1 MEYAFFCYFFLAKL
15 QKKIEGAVF
24 QVKEQLTL
32 ELQRM
37 RWASH
42 LVVFPIAFILIYEQD
57 KQGVVFKLMN
67 NDHFLV
73 LLARFGLFPQVFRKF
88 NEWPILQLHKKSATY
103 SCVQFVF
110 ILFDDGD

>member
-1 MEYAFFCYFFLAKL
+1 
-15 QKKIEGAVF
+15 
-24 QVKEQLTL
+24 
-32 ELQRM
+32 M

-73 LLARFGLFPQVFRKF
+73 LLARFGLFPQLFRKV
-88 NEWPILQLHKKSATY
+88 NEWPILQLHEKSATY
-103 SCVQFVF
+103 SCVPFCLMMETGRDVCSN
-110 ILFDDGD
+110 L